1 MRGAVAAL
9 HDHDVGLT
17 LLARDLRYGPTGP
30 RTGEI
35 AASLQS
41 EGAAIRLDSLE
52 VRDLAGARASLSG
65 RIGADGAGRIA
76 GQVSAPAAAPLID
89 LVSHAFVDEARL
101 VPGFLRD
108 GPVALDLTLERD
120 SGTDPD
126 RLRGHARGT
135 RPAGASP
142 CRWPPAPGGSTTS
155 TSAST
160 ASPPAAGSAGRPTRP
175 WRCRRSSTWPGAA
188 TARRDRC
195 A

>member
-1 MRGAVAAL
+1 MRVSTRSDEFSRKAS
-9 HDHDVGLT
+9 
-17 LLARDLRYGPTGP
+17 LRYGPTGP

-108 GPVALDLTLERD
+108 GPVGLDLTLERD
-120 SGTDPD
+120 SRHRPGPAA
-126 RLRGHARGT
+126 RPCRGT
-135 RPAGASP
+135 AAGGRLALSLAA
-142 CRWPPAPGGSTTS
+142 RAGRLDDLDIRLDGVH
-155 TSAST
+155 
-160 ASPPAAGSAGRPTRP
+160 PAAGSAGRPTRP
-175 WRCRRSSTWPGAA
+175 WRCGGPPHGRAAA